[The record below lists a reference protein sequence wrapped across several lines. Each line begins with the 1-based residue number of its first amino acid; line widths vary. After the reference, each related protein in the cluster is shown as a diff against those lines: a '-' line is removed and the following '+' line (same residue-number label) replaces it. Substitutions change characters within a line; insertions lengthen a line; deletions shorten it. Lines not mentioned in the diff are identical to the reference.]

1 MYLNN
6 FLSQN
11 QNNRWG
17 FFCIL
22 LYGLLVG
29 FQGFDLCDEGWT
41 MTAYQQIFICPQ
53 SVEYNFLYYVTLLV
67 GGLWEK
73 LFGWGGYLSFRL
85 LTVLVILCIFYFIN
99 RILSNI
105 SSVKWIVVLGFL
117 LVLFQQD
124 FGILAFHHNY
134 LSALFASMIACFL
147 YESLNTNSYKKLFIA
162 SVLIG
167 INIFVRIPNITLI
180 GLLPILFIVDFYY
193 KRSYLSLFKQ
203 IRVSFIGLLSGVII
217 VLAVMLVF
225 RHFDI
230 FVSSLKN
237 NLFSAASSSTSTHN
251 LSSMFYTYIDNYYQI
266 GKILIIYGT
275 MLFVITKIVRKY
287 HSACLY
293 LGAIIIALISFFLV
307 YRLGGI
313 YVLYGISFIV
323 IAYSFYLYRNQPQ
336 IVYLLSIA
344 LCLSV
349 FMPLGSDF
357 GIGNMGSF
365 AIWWLI
371 PLCLILYLKII
382 GTLKSK
388 KLYCFYKLAGVL
400 SVSGY
405 IMLQLFTILGQ
416 CYFDKG
422 SRADKKY
429 CIHSS
434 SLATTLTTKQKA
446 EAVDVL
452 LIHSAN
458 YIKEGDYVLFFQN
471 MATLHYLT
479 RTKPYL
485 YNPWPW
491 TYDADNMERQ
501 FLRAEKER
509 DTLPVVIRE
518 KGVLPGS
525 LWLEEAAGWNREDLP
540 DTYSYKSKKIAL
552 INQFLKKHDYKLVWE
567 NHVFQIWLPDSM

>member
-293 LGAIIIALISFFLV
+293 LGAIIIAVISFFPCVSFRRNLCFV
-307 YRLGGI
+307 WNII
-313 YVLYGISFIV
+313 YCYCLFI
-323 IAYSFYLYRNQPQ
+323 
-336 IVYLLSIA
+336 
-344 LCLSV
+344 
-349 FMPLGSDF
+349 
-357 GIGNMGSF
+357 
-365 AIWWLI
+365 
-371 PLCLILYLKII
+371 
-382 GTLKSK
+382 
-388 KLYCFYKLAGVL
+388 
-400 SVSGY
+400 
-405 IMLQLFTILGQ
+405 LFI
-416 CYFDKG
+416 
-422 SRADKKY
+422 
-429 CIHSS
+429 
-434 SLATTLTTKQKA
+434 
-446 EAVDVL
+446 
-452 LIHSAN
+452 
-458 YIKEGDYVLFFQN
+458 
-471 MATLHYLT
+471 
-479 RTKPYL
+479 
-485 YNPWPW
+485 
-491 TYDADNMERQ
+491 
-501 FLRAEKER
+501 
-509 DTLPVVIRE
+509 
-518 KGVLPGS
+518 
-525 LWLEEAAGWNREDLP
+525 
-540 DTYSYKSKKIAL
+540 
-552 INQFLKKHDYKLVWE
+552 
-567 NHVFQIWLPDSM
+567 